1 MERAK
6 IHSRRKRMFSWLGF
20 CLLFVV
26 IKAQNPCLDGNYY
39 EIDHVTKRSPSFD
52 MDSTPICDR
61 YITEGW
67 YRAKSHVMS
76 TSPPILGKCNTLYP
90 VWLKDPTPPDG
101 DTETLTACE
110 VGFFDDCSN
119 TYEIDVKNC
128 STFLVYKLIPL
139 DVCNAAY
146 CFELG
151 HDCVDEFVDN
161 VRVSFH
167 NITWTEKKHAI
178 VPGLFQYDPSVN
190 LICSFT
196 PSDDDS
202 LLYHIDWYVDNETV
216 IQGQTVDKWS
226 LDDAIFSAA
235 DLNKAGKKINTWIRC
250 AVGVKK
256 SKNSLPC
263 FSKSSKLFFAGIE
276 ILNHTLSIER
286 KGKVTLMMRPT
297 IPFASETIHT
307 PDGKQ
312 SASPLNIQLSFPG
325 KSEAKCKRSS
335 IGNLKKCSVT
345 IDSHIFREKQ
355 NYEDETKWYKIHTI
369 EIFNSDDEGYYM
381 PDHKLVLRLETNSPS
396 GQGAM
401 IFSDVVFHDV
411 HINVVDEKEA
421 WKGKRCSSYADPHQT
436 TFDGLHYECQSTG
449 CITGKTYIFYKNAA
463 HLQEVQVRHENC
475 WGRPR
480 CVCAVAARS
489 GQDVFTI
496 DACYRRQYINFP
508 ICKENSLKVI
518 KETDKVY
525 KIIFPTGTFVKV
537 FLYNYGWS
545 FWYINLE
552 VYPTVADLGKTSG
565 LCGVLDNDRTNDL
578 RRMDGTQDN
587 IYSYSYHNPPDGF
600 SLSWQLP
607 AGSSDDLLADSQTVF
622 DSLTPLSS
630 YLHKLCTC
638 DKDKTLCSYK
648 QYTECK
654 TNVRGREYHCVLHSS
669 SSMRKKRDLEIL
681 TSLQEMDAKSVKQT
695 RVKRQAVSE
704 VDAFNICDDA
714 FQQSAHYNI
723 CLQVVPN
730 FTNETFAN
738 CINDLTITG
747 DHNLTQLHLD
757 TGLVQCQ
764 TYILLNSTFAN
775 EHPDIAAFITSLC
788 PNNCSSN
795 GICTSG
801 NCTCNDGYGGSD
813 CSFDVLSPPT
823 ITRLSGDGVCDKS
836 SASCDDITLYGNYF
850 LENMRTSCFVTR
862 EENNENNTVALSTSY
877 NTKLEERTMFEGYC
891 SLEYGSGNSWITSF
905 QFNLSNDGTQFTD
918 LHTVFIYQS
927 ACQTFNNESG
937 SVYFTLQNGFC
948 YINGTCIERGTSK
961 SNESCW
967 QCLPLFN
974 TFDWTWECNTTETTE
989 TTEPTTTSF
998 HPASST
1004 SSADLTTTSV
1014 HPASST
1020 SSADLT
1026 STTVLMASSETDQTS
1041 RTTKKYKNRHE
1052 DTKEVLQLEVIGLS
1066 IAVAVFAIMILLVT
1080 GYMVKQKLL
1089 SKTSMNK
1096 LKPTTEDTCRD
1107 SKTTIITGIS
1117 NPDVLWLFQ
1126 RSDQLYSRPPSST
1139 FLYEMPPTNDLRRLY
1154 EKPAA
1159 QPVQFFVKQQYFHGN

>member
-1 MERAK
+1 MK
-6 IHSRRKRMFSWLGF
+6 
-20 CLLFVV
+20 
-26 IKAQNPCLDGNYY
+26 
-39 EIDHVTKRSPSFD
+39 
-52 MDSTPICDR
+52 
-61 YITEGW
+61 
-67 YRAKSHVMS
+67 
-76 TSPPILGKCNTLYP
+76 
-90 VWLKDPTPPDG
+90 
-101 DTETLTACE
+101 
-110 VGFFDDCSN
+110 VG
-119 TYEIDVKNC
+119 
-128 STFLVYKLIPL
+128 
-139 DVCNAAY
+139 
-146 CFELG
+146 
-151 HDCVDEFVDN
+151 VDEFVDN

-226 LDDAIFSAA
+226 LDDAILSAA
-235 DLNKAGKKINTWIRC
+235 DLNKAGKKINTW
-250 AVGVKK
+250 
-256 SKNSLPC
+256 
-263 FSKSSKLFFAGIE
+263 

-411 HINVVDEKEA
+411 H
-421 WKGKRCSSYADPHQT
+421 
-436 TFDGLHYECQSTG
+436 
-449 CITGKTYIFYKNAA
+449 
-463 HLQEVQVRHENC
+463 VQVRHENC

-565 LCGVLDNDRTNDL
+565 LCGVLDNDRTNDF

-607 AGSSDDLLADSQTVF
+607 AGSSDDLLANSQTVF

-669 SSMRKKRDLEIL
+669 SSRRKKRDLEIL
-681 TSLQEMDAKSVKQT
+681 TSLQEMDAKSVEQT

-738 CINDLTITG
+738 CINDLT
-747 DHNLTQLHLD
+747 
-757 TGLVQCQ
+757 
-764 TYILLNSTFAN
+764 
-775 EHPDIAAFITSLC
+775 
-788 PNNCSSN
+788 
-795 GICTSG
+795 
-801 NCTCNDGYGGSD
+801 
-813 CSFDVLSPPT
+813 
-823 ITRLSGDGVCDKS
+823 
-836 SASCDDITLYGNYF
+836 
-850 LENMRTSCFVTR
+850 NM
-862 EENNENNTVALSTSY
+862 N
-877 NTKLEERTMFEGYC
+877 
-891 SLEYGSGNSWITSF
+891 
-905 QFNLSNDGTQFTD
+905 
-918 LHTVFIYQS
+918 
-927 ACQTFNNESG
+927 
-937 SVYFTLQNGFC
+937 
-948 YINGTCIERGTSK
+948 
-961 SNESCW
+961 
-967 QCLPLFN
+967 
-974 TFDWTWECNTTETTE
+974 
-989 TTEPTTTSF
+989 
-998 HPASST
+998 
-1004 SSADLTTTSV
+1004 
-1014 HPASST
+1014 
-1020 SSADLT
+1020 
-1026 STTVLMASSETDQTS
+1026 
-1041 RTTKKYKNRHE
+1041 
-1052 DTKEVLQLEVIGLS
+1052 
-1066 IAVAVFAIMILLVT
+1066 
-1080 GYMVKQKLL
+1080 
-1089 SKTSMNK
+1089 
-1096 LKPTTEDTCRD
+1096 
-1107 SKTTIITGIS
+1107 IS
-1117 NPDVLWLFQ
+1117 
-1126 RSDQLYSRPPSST
+1126 
-1139 FLYEMPPTNDLRRLY
+1139 
-1154 EKPAA
+1154 
-1159 QPVQFFVKQQYFHGN
+1159 